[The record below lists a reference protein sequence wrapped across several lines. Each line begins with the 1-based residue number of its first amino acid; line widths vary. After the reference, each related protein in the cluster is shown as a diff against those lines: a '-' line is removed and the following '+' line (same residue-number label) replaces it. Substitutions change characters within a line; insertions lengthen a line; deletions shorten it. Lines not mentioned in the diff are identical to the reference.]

1 MATRN
6 QAGFSLVELILALAI
21 TSSLAVL
28 AFAGQ
33 RGLRSQAQFD
43 ADVNKLVSS
52 IADAHNEATAA
63 VNLDGP
69 GDGTQDCLTNPA
81 GPAGQTYVF
90 AGVAWSAIDAPGG
103 GTYRMDFYAANRTTQ
118 VACAFDSTVFS
129 IPSAVRVNKAPGTGL
144 ARSLFIRDDIGG
156 LTVCSVTSVATNVL
170 ASFGAGVCKLP
181 GAVGNAIL
189 TLNLSDADGHTSVIQ
204 VDPSGLAKR
213 VN

>member
-1 MATRN
+1 
-6 QAGFSLVELILALAI
+6 LALAI

-69 GDGTQDCLTNPA
+69 GDGTEDCLTNPA

-103 GTYRMDFYAANRTTQ
+103 GTYRMDFYAANRKTQ
-118 VACAFDSTVFS
+118 AACAFDSTVFS
-129 IPSAVRVNKAPGTGL
+129 IPSAVRVNKAPPGTGI
-144 ARSLFIRDDIGG
+144 ARSLFVRDDIGG
-156 LTVCSVTSVATNVL
+156 LTVCSVTLAATNVL
-170 ASFGAGVCKLP
+170 ASFGQGVCAG
-181 GAVGNAIL
+181 GAVGNTPL
-189 TLNLSDADGHTSVIQ
+189 TLNLSDADGHTSQIQ
-204 VDPSGLAKR
+204 IDPSGLAKR
-213 VN
+213 IN